1 MAVTSL
7 DSRWRCCVL
16 ATFAIAWVAIAWVAV
31 AGSAQAAQPVAMV
44 TDITG
49 GNSVSGMGEMTEL
62 SLLDEIAPGG
72 SVDLAA
78 GSRLVIVYYES
89 GNEYIFTGPAS
100 VRFDA
105 EAPEVLSGNAPE
117 QRQVLLADASGE
129 IIIQPSGM
137 VQASLVMRGT
147 DPSIEIKLDNLVDT
161 KTLDKRPVFHW
172 QPLPGATAYHL
183 ELIDDA
189 GESLATI
196 DVAAT
201 EASLPEAVTLEV
213 GVTYT
218 WEVSARTPDGILH
231 SSWGD
236 FSLATDAE
244 RSLIE
249 QMRPPSDA
257 PFSSRVM
264 FAVVLQQLELRDEAV
279 ELWKGLLAE
288 RSDDPK
294 LRQLVAQ

>member
-1 MAVTSL
+1 MAVTSI
-7 DSRWRCCVL
+7 DSRWRCYVL
-16 ATFAIAWVAIAWVAV
+16 ATFAIAWVAV

-105 EAPEVLSGNAPE
+105 EAPEVLSGNSPE

-161 KTLDKRPVFHW
+161 KILDKRPVFRW
-172 QPLPGATAYHL
+172 QPLPGATAYHI
-183 ELIDDA
+183 EL
-189 GESLATI
+189 
-196 DVAAT
+196 
-201 EASLPEAVTLEV
+201 
-213 GVTYT
+213 
-218 WEVSARTPDGILH
+218 
-231 SSWGD
+231 
-236 FSLATDAE
+236 
-244 RSLIE
+244 
-249 QMRPPSDA
+249 
-257 PFSSRVM
+257 
-264 FAVVLQQLELRDEAV
+264 
-279 ELWKGLLAE
+279 
-288 RSDDPK
+288 
-294 LRQLVAQ
+294 